1 MRKKHNR
8 PTTQPAA
15 PAAKGTAKADDFVN
29 FMSRLGLGAP
39 NLQSATE
46 YKPMQMLTQTWQVLV
61 DMYCQSW
68 IVGKI
73 VGAIPEDMIRS
84 GITITGDD
92 DAGRVARIDAALSR
106 LIRGGDPVAQMLD
119 AFGGR

>member
-8 PTTQPAA
+8 TTTQPAA

-68 IVGKI
+68 ISAKLS
-73 VGAIPEDMIRS
+73 ARS
-84 GITITGDD
+84 RRT
-92 DAGRVARIDAALSR
+92 
-106 LIRGGDPVAQMLD
+106 
-119 AFGGR
+119 